1 MSYDVA
7 HRTNEIGVRIALG
20 ASSGQV
26 SCMVLGQGMRLALGV
41 GIGIIAAIAG
51 TRVMG
56 SLLFNV
62 STTDPV
68 TFVAVSVL
76 LSAIALL
83 ASYLPAR
90 RATKVDPM
98 AAMRSDSKLK

>member
-26 SCMVLGQGMRLALGV
+26 SRMVLGQGMRLALLGV
-41 GIGIIAAIAG
+41 GIGIIAA

-76 LSAIALL
+76 LSAIPCWHPV
-83 ASYLPAR
+83 LPAR
-90 RATKVDPM
+90 RATKMDPM
-98 AAMRSDSKLK
+98 AAMRSD